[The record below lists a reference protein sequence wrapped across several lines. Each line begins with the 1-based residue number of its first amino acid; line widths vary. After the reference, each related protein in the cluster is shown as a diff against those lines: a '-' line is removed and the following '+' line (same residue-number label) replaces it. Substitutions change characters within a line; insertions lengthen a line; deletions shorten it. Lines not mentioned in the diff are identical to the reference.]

1 MIVHRLCLNDKYIL
15 SHSCNLI
22 KKIVVLQFDLFDCH
36 KLSRLA
42 EIEPKPGQNTSGVEA
57 LVSIVVETT
66 SMLGSTN
73 RTGIKL
79 ITEQNILFVGNLEK
93 ND

>member
-1 MIVHRLCLNDKYIL
+1 M
-15 SHSCNLI
+15 
-22 KKIVVLQFDLFDCH
+22 FDLFECH

-42 EIEPKPGQNTSGVEA
+42 EIEPKPGQITSGVKA

-73 RTGIKL
+73 RSGLKL
-79 ITEQNILFVGNLEK
+79 ITEKYFICLQIKK
-93 ND
+93 N